1 MIFQLSK
8 TLHKEG
14 VVNEKQLIRLR
25 LILKVKIV
33 SPGLNPPGFF
43 NETLKNVKFYR
54 GSASLRA

>member
-25 LILKVKIV
+25 LI
-33 SPGLNPPGFF
+33 
-43 NETLKNVKFYR
+43 
-54 GSASLRA
+54 